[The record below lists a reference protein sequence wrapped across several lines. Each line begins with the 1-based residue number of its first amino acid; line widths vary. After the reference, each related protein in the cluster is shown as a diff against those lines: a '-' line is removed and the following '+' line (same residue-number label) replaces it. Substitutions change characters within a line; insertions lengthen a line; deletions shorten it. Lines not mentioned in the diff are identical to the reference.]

1 MRGFPSTYIKMKEGQ
16 LKFFEIKNFTK
27 YQPRRNGKNAPWIR
41 LYHGW
46 NQDSAIGQLHDS
58 HKAHYIGLLS
68 IAHTENN
75 RIPYDAKWIKMRGCF
90 SSPVKLEVFME
101 LGLIAFLD
109 DKASLDTE
117 TSASGEKERK
127 KEKKKEK
134 NIQEAGCEIEASF
147 EEDWEAYPRKDGV
160 KIKALSCYK
169 KTVGNNLP
177 VNRPLFKKKMAAYV
191 ESVDDPGF
199 LKHGETFFRNW
210 QDLEVSNIKPM
221 KNESWDEKHE
231 RELVDMRE
239 RLNARI

>member
-1 MRGFPSTYIKMKEGQ
+1 MRY
-16 LKFFEIKNFTK
+16 FEIKNFTK

-90 SSPVKLEVFME
+90 GSPVKLEVFME

-109 DKASLDTE
+109 DKASLPSKTFP
-117 TSASGEKERK
+117 SGEKERK

-134 NIQEAGCEIEASF
+134 NIQEAVCEIEASF
-147 EEDWEAYPRKDGV
+147 DEDWGAYPRKDGV
-160 KIKALSCYK
+160 KNKALSCYK
-169 KTVGNNLP
+169 KTVGNNLS
-177 VNRPLFKKKMAAYV
+177 VNRPIFREKMAAYIK
-191 ESVDDPGF
+191 SVDDPGY

-210 QDLEVSNIKPM
+210 QDLEISNIKPLI
-221 KNESWDEKHE
+221 NESWDEKHE
-231 RELVDMRE
+231 RELSEMRE
-239 RLNARI
+239 KINASNS